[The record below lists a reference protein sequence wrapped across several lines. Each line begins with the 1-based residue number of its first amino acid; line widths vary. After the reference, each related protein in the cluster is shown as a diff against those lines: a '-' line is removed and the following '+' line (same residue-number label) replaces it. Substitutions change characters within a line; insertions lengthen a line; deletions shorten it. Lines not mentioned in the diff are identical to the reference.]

1 MIATIRVWRQH
12 GGSTPVYIVGG
23 AILGALLLLAWMGD
37 VAAEK
42 RRAAAEP
49 ATETAA
55 AAPGTASGAAPA
67 PATAT
72 SAPAT
77 AGAEARAGGPA
88 GFPVPPLDL
97 PHYHGVGVTASP
109 GGTPSDPD
117 AVPRAGVKEVTGA

>member
-1 MIATIRVWRQH
+1 VWLRGTLPRIRYDQLMAFGWKILIPVSLAWILMIATIRAWRQH
-12 GGSTPVYIVGG
+12 GGSTPLYIVGG

-55 AAPGTASGAAPA
+55 AAPGTTSGAAPA
-67 PATAT
+67 PRA
-72 SAPAT
+72 SA
-77 AGAEARAGGPA
+77 
-88 GFPVPPLDL
+88 
-97 PHYHGVGVTASP
+97 ASP